1 MISALSSSIS
11 GMKAA
16 FKMLDVSAHNTA
28 NLNTDGFKGQRVN
41 LTENAVGGVNATV
54 ETSTNPGPLYL
65 AGNGTIT
72 EGSNTD
78 LATEIVNR
86 MLATHYLSA
95 NMATLKTIDEMQN
108 TLLDIIA

>member
-28 NLNTDGFKGQRVN
+28 NLNTNGFKGQRVN
-41 LTENAVGGVNATV
+41 LTENAVGGVSSTV

-65 AGNGTIT
+65 AGNGTVT

-95 NMATLKTIDEMQN
+95 NIATLKTIDEMQN